1 VSRTYTREEADE
13 ILRRALLQQP
23 GDGVNHDDLVAAARE
38 VGIPT
43 DAIESAA
50 QQLGERR
57 VVDERVQLLRSRKRR
72 AFLHHL
78 FTYVI
83 VNTGMFFVDRLDG
96 GPWWFYWP
104 LVIWGIFLM
113 LAGVRQLAPD
123 KDGLVKRAERELER
137 ERKKEEKRRQ
147 RAARASAR
155 ARGVRISSE
164 GVSEF
169 ESAVEEGVS
178 ALLSAAARAIRGITP
193 ENERVRVDPHRP
205 PTRVDAHAP
214 PAEPDSTQEPDA
226 RRRSRRA

>member
-57 VVDERVQLLRSRKRR
+57 VVDERVQLLRIRKRR
-72 AFLHHL
+72 AFLRHL
-78 FTYVI
+78 LTYVI

-96 GPWWFYWP
+96 GPWWFHWP
-104 LVIWGIFLM
+104 LVLWGIFLL

-123 KDGLVKRAERELER
+123 RDGLVVRAERELER

-155 ARGVRISSE
+155 ARGVRMSSE
-164 GVSEF
+164 GASEF

-193 ENERVRVDPHRP
+193 ENERFRVDTQGPSTEP
-205 PTRVDAHAP
+205 ESTRDP
-214 PAEPDSTQEPDA
+214 EA

>member
-1 VSRTYTREEADE
+1 VSRSYTREEADE
-13 ILRRALLQQP
+13 ILRRALLQQGT
-23 GDGVNHDDLVAAARE
+23 GDGVHHDDLVAAARE

-57 VVDERVQLLRSRKRR
+57 VVDERVQLLRIRKRR
-72 AFLHHL
+72 AFLRHL
-78 FTYVI
+78 MTYMI
-83 VNTGMFFVDRLDG
+83 VNAGMFFVDRLDG
-96 GPWWFYWP
+96 GAWWFHWP
-104 LVIWGIFLM
+104 LVIWGIFLL

-123 KDGLVKRAERELER
+123 REGLVKRAERELER

-147 RAARASAR
+147 RAARANAR
-155 ARGVRISSE
+155 ARGVKTSSE

-193 ENERVRVDPHRP
+193 ENERFRVDTHGPS
-205 PTRVDAHAP
+205 T
-214 PAEPDSTQEPDA
+214 EPDSTREPEA